1 MFFTWL
7 KRYLPRSL
15 YGRAALI
22 LLVPIV
28 VLQLVVAVA
37 FLQRHFEDVTRQMTS
52 SVALEINFLL
62 KELNAEGA
70 EAVVDAAPL
79 NIVIRETDDTSIQ
92 DARAFYDI
100 SGLTVIRTL
109 RDQVPGVY
117 RVDLAG
123 DAKHVSLTL
132 NSAIGPV
139 EMRVDRRRVSASNP
153 HQLLVLTLLTGALM
167 ALIAIVFLRNQ
178 LRPIRRLARAAAAF
192 GKGQKLDYHPSGAL
206 EVRAAG
212 NAFLDMRARIDRQIE
227 QRTLMLSGVSHDLR
241 TPLTRLKL
249 GLTMLDDAEAQALN
263 RDVDDMERL
272 LDAFLDFARG
282 DALENMEEADPA
294 TLAREVVEDAVR
306 EGYLVRMGT
315 VEVAQD
321 GRPVMLRP
329 VAIKRALSNLVSNAR
344 RFGSEC
350 EVSVAVMGTAVRFT
364 VEDNGPGIP
373 VHIRDEA
380 TKPFAR
386 LDRARNQDKGPGV
399 GLGLAI
405 VKDIARNHGGSL
417 RLGDSARMGGLKA
430 DLVLAR

>member
-1 MFFTWL
+1 MFFAWL

-22 LLVPIV
+22 LIVPII

-52 SVALEINFLL
+52 GVVQEVNFVL
-62 KELNAEGA
+62 ATPRD
-70 EAVVDAAPL
+70 V
-79 NIVIRETDDTSIQ
+79 
-92 DARAFYDI
+92 ARARALGIELRADAPSTGADRRRFYDI
-100 SGLTVIRTL
+100 SGLMVIDTL
-109 RDQVPGVY
+109 RGGVEGVIW
-117 RVDLAG
+117 VDLSSDKKQVRMA
-123 DAKHVSLTL
+123 AQ
-132 NSAIGPV
+132 SAAGPV
-139 EMRVDRRRVSASNP
+139 ELRFERRLVSASNP
-153 HQLLVLTLLTGALM
+153 HQLLVLTLLTGVLM
-167 ALIAIVFLRNQ
+167 TLIAFAFLRNQ
-178 LRPIRRLARAAAAF
+178 LRPIRRLARAAEAF
-192 GKGQKLDYHPSGAL
+192 GKGQKAPYTPSGAV
-206 EVRAAG
+206 EVRSAG
-212 NAFLDMRARIDRQIE
+212 NAFLDMRARIERQIE

-249 GLTMLDDAEAQALN
+249 GLSMLEDAEAEALN

-282 DALENMEEADPA
+282 DALEDMEAVDPVA
-294 TLAREVVEDAVR
+294 IAREVVEDAVR
-306 EGYLVRMGT
+306 EGYLVRLGT
-315 VEVAQD
+315 IEGVPQA
-321 GRPVMLRP
+321 GGTVMLRP
-329 VAIKRALSNLVSNAR
+329 VAVKRALANLVSNAR

-350 EVSVAVMGTAVRFT
+350 EVSVAVMASAVRFS

-373 VHIRDEA
+373 HHIRGEA

-386 LDRARNQDKGPGV
+386 LDRARNQDRGTGV

-417 RLGDSARMGGLKA
+417 RLGDSPRLGGLKA